1 MNRVSREM
9 PSPEPTEPV
18 VVLRDVRLA
27 YGSHVVLDGIGFS
40 VRRGETMCVLG
51 GSGVGKSTILKL
63 ILHLEE
69 PDSGRVEVLGHDI
82 ETAGRA
88 ELFGIR
94 QRMGMVF
101 QGSALFDSLPIFD
114 NVGFPLFE
122 HTDLPLEEISR
133 RVRESLSFVD
143 LDYRRVESLLPSEL
157 SGGMKKRVAI
167 ARAIVHRPEILLF
180 DEPTSGLDPITT
192 RTIDNLIVK
201 LRRELHVS
209 SVVVT
214 HDTRSACRIANRIA
228 LLQSGQIIF
237 NGTPE
242 EMLASEDA
250 YVRDYL
256 E

>member
-1 MNRVSREM
+1 MSQTVPSHDPTGRVVM
-9 PSPEPTEPV
+9 
-18 VVLRDVRLA
+18 LRDIRLT
-27 YGSHVVLDGIGFS
+27 YGSHVVLDEIGFS

-69 PDSGRVEVLGHDI
+69 PDSGYVEVLGHDL
-82 ETAGRA
+82 ETSGRA
-88 ELFGIR
+88 EIFEAR

-101 QGSALFDSLPIFD
+101 QGSALFDSLSIFD

-122 HTDLPLEEISR
+122 HTDLPVQEIRR
-133 RVRESLSFVD
+133 RVREALSFVD

-209 SVVVT
+209 SIVVT

-228 LLQSGQIIF
+228 LLQSGRIVFI
-237 NGTPE
+237 GTPA
-242 EMLASEDA
+242 EMLESDDA
-250 YVRDYL
+250 YVRKYL

>member
-1 MNRVSREM
+1 MKATARQTDER
-9 PSPEPTEPV
+9 PTV
-18 VVLRDVRLA
+18 VDLDDIRLV
-27 YGSHVVLDGIGFS
+27 YGDHVVLDGIS
-40 VRRGETMCVLG
+40 LHVLRGETMCVLG

-63 ILHLEE
+63 ILSLEE

-82 ETAGRA
+82 EKADRDQLF
-88 ELFGIR
+88 ELR

-114 NVGFPLFE
+114 NVAFPLLE
-122 HTDLPLEEISR
+122 HTSLPLEEIR
-133 RVRESLSFVD
+133 HRVQEALHFVD
-143 LDYRRVESLLPSEL
+143 LDFERVANLLPAEL

-192 RTIDNLIVK
+192 RRIDDLIVK
-201 LRRELHVS
+201 LRHELHVS

-214 HDTRSACRIANRIA
+214 HDTRSACRIANRVA
-228 LLQSGQIIF
+228 LLRGGRIIF
-237 NGTPE
+237 LGTPA
-242 EMLASEDA
+242 EMLAAEDV
-250 YVRDYL
+250 YIREYL

>member
-1 MNRVSREM
+1 MSQTVPSHDPTGRVVM
-9 PSPEPTEPV
+9 
-18 VVLRDVRLA
+18 LRDIRLT
-27 YGSHVVLDGIGFS
+27 YGSHVVLDEIGFS

-69 PDSGRVEVLGHDI
+69 PDSGHVEVLGHDL
-82 ETAGRA
+82 ETSGRA
-88 ELFGIR
+88 EIFETR

-101 QGSALFDSLPIFD
+101 QGSALFDSLSIFD

-122 HTDLPLEEISR
+122 HTGLPVEEIRR
-133 RVRESLSFVD
+133 RVREALSFVD

-209 SVVVT
+209 SIVVT

-228 LLQSGQIIF
+228 LLQSGRIIF
-237 NGTPE
+237 IGTPA
-242 EMLASEDA
+242 EMLASDDA
-250 YVRDYL
+250 YVRKYL

>member
-1 MNRVSREM
+1 MSRAM
-9 PSPEPTEPV
+9 TSPDPAGPV
-18 VVLRDVRLA
+18 VLLRDVRLT
-27 YGSHVVLDGIGFS
+27 YESHVVLDDIGFS

-69 PDSGRVEVLGHDI
+69 PDSGHVEVLGHDI
-82 ETAGRA
+82 ETAGRT
-88 ELFGIR
+88 EIFETR

-122 HTDLPLEEISR
+122 HTDLPLEEIGR
-133 RVRESLSFVD
+133 RVREALSFVD
-143 LDYRRVESLLPSEL
+143 LDDRRVESLLPSEL

-209 SVVVT
+209 SIVVT

-228 LLQSGQIIF
+228 LLQSGRIIF
-237 NGTPE
+237 IGTPA
-242 EMLASEDA
+242 EMLASDDN
-250 YVRDYL
+250 YVRAYL

>member
-1 MNRVSREM
+1 M
-9 PSPEPTEPV
+9 PQAIASPDPTETV
-18 VVLRDVRLA
+18 VLLRDVRLS
-27 YGSHVVLDGIGFS
+27 YGDHVVLDGIGFS

-63 ILHLEE
+63 VLHLEE
-69 PDSGRVEVLGHDI
+69 PDSGQVEVLGHDI
-82 ETAGRA
+82 EAAGRA
-88 ELFGIR
+88 ELFEAR

-101 QGSALFDSLPIFD
+101 QGSALFDSLSVFD

-122 HTDLPLEEISR
+122 HTDLPLETIR
-133 RVRESLSFVD
+133 DRVREALSIVD
-143 LDYRRVESLLPSEL
+143 LDFRRVEDLSPSEL

-209 SVVVT
+209 SIVVT

-228 LLQSGQIIF
+228 LLQGGRIIF
-237 NGTPE
+237 IGTPA

-250 YVRDYL
+250 YVREYL